1 MASSTSATDLS
12 QYVMRNEH
20 DHVLLNPDTYVGSVE
35 NVETDNWVFKDG
47 KIQTQLIQYNP
58 ALLKLFDELIVN
70 ANDHHI
76 RTKSGENPV
85 THIQIT
91 IENGTITITNDGE
104 GIDVAEH
111 PEHKMYIPQ
120 LIFATLRTS
129 RNFNT
134 EEKRIVGGKNGFG
147 VKLVFIWSTFASI
160 ECVDSVRQLKYTQSF
175 EDNLK
180 KIHKPVIKP
189 CKKKS
194 YTTITFRPDY
204 ARLKLAGLEPTMLS
218 LIERRIYDI
227 ASITDKSVK
236 VSYNG
241 SIVPVK
247 SLVQYV
253 DLFVGSKTETPRSHF
268 SCERWE
274 IVVCNSP
281 NEEFVSMSYV
291 NGIHTG
297 KGGTHVNYI
306 LNQLLKKLILYIK
319 QKKKVD
325 VKTTTLKEHIML
337 FIQCSIENP
346 SFDSQTKDYLNTP
359 SSSFG
364 SSCEL
369 SDKFVEEVAK
379 KGLMELALTI
389 TKTKEMSSAKKST
402 DGSKV
407 RKIVGIPKLID
418 ANFAGTAKSAKCTLI
433 LCEGDSARSAIL
445 SGFTSEDRNE
455 FGVYP
460 LRGKLLNVR
469 DESITTISNNK
480 EIKELMTILGLKY
493 GKDYT
498 KENINELRYAHV
510 LFMTDQDLD
519 GSHIK
524 ALIINLFACLW
535 PSLLQYPDFI
545 GFMNTPIIKATKGKI
560 QQCFYNEYQYTVWKE
575 SNPKGFD
582 VKFYKGLGTSSA
594 NEFKQYFKD
603 KKIVNFTTTPECIG
617 QLDMVFNKKRANDRK
632 TWLEQ
637 YTPQHLN
644 TDVQNISYTEL
655 INKEVI
661 KFSKYD
667 CDRSIPNVMDGFKI
681 SQRKIFYCALL
692 KPLTHEIKVAQF
704 SGYVSEK
711 SAYHHGEAS
720 LNGAIVNMAQ
730 NFVGSNNINLLKP
743 NGQFGTRLQGGK
755 DSASER
761 YIFTQLSKCT
771 RYLFRKE
778 DDNVLEYLVD
788 DGTSIEPAMYYP
800 IIPMILVNGC
810 NGIGTGFSTKIPC
823 YNPKDLIDY
832 IRHLLLF
839 EPTQTIIKPFYR
851 GFKGTID
858 QEKED
863 CDGKYII
870 HGVYSV
876 KELNVTIT
884 ELPIGMWTDTYKQ
897 FLEDSIGTLIKD
909 YTDKSTDVD
918 IHIVVT
924 LLAPSKNIESDLKL
938 TTSITTTN
946 MHLINAKNQLRKY
959 KSVYEIIE
967 EYAEFRLQLYT
978 TRKEYLL
985 KEIDVKLLEI
995 THKVKYIH
1003 AVLKGTLDLR
1013 NKKQDEITKMLQAM
1027 ELVQR
1032 DGTYHYLIKMPM
1044 DSVSEENVRKLEGEL
1059 AQLTK
1064 DKELIFST
1072 TERQM
1077 WLNELE
1083 ELKQNL

>member
-1 MASSTSATDLS
+1 MSTDLS

-35 NVETDNWVFKDG
+35 NVETDNWILKDG
-47 KIQTQLIQYNP
+47 KIQMESIHYNP

-70 ANDHHI
+70 ANDHYI
-76 RTKSGENPV
+76 RTKTSDNPV
-85 THIQIT
+85 THIQVI
-91 IENGTITITNDGE
+91 IDNGTITIINDGE
-104 GIDVAEH
+104 GIDIAKH
-111 PEHKMYIPQ
+111 PEHDMYIPQ

-160 ECVDSVRQLKYTQSF
+160 ECVDSTRQLKYTQTFS
-175 EDNLK
+175 DNLK
-180 KIHKPVIKP
+180 TINPPVIKP

-194 YTTITFRPDY
+194 YTSITFKPDY
-204 ARLKLAGLEPTMLS
+204 ARLKLPGLEPTMLS

-227 ASITDKSVK
+227 ASLTDKSVK

-241 SIVPVK
+241 TVVPIK
-247 SLVQYV
+247 SMTQYV
-253 DLFVGSKTETPRSHF
+253 DLFVGSKSDIPRSQF
-268 SCERWE
+268 TCDRWDI
-274 IVVCNSP
+274 IVCKSP
-281 NEEFVSMSYV
+281 NEEFVSISYV

-306 LNQLLKKLILYIK
+306 LNQLLRKLILYIK

-325 VKTTTLKEHIML
+325 VKQTTLKEHLMI

-364 SSCEL
+364 SNCEL
-369 SDKFVEEVAK
+369 SDKFIEEIAK
-379 KGLMELALTI
+379 KGIMELALTI
-389 TKTKEMSSAKKST
+389 TKSKEMVAAKKTS
-402 DGSKV
+402 DGSKT

-418 ANFAGTAKSAKCTLI
+418 ANFAGTVKSTKCTLI

-445 SGFTSEDRNE
+445 SGFTSDDRNI

-469 DESITTISNNK
+469 DESITTISSNK

-493 GKDYT
+493 GKEYT
-498 KENINELRYAHV
+498 PENISELRYAQV

-524 ALIINLFACLW
+524 ALIINMFACLW
-535 PSLLQYPDFI
+535 PSLLKCHDFI
-545 GFMNTPIIKATKGKI
+545 GFMNTPIIKATKGKEEL
-560 QQCFYNEYQYTVWKE
+560 CFYNEEQYTIWKE
-575 SNPKGFD
+575 SNLKSWNI
-582 VKFYKGLGTSSA
+582 KFYKGLGTSSA
-594 NEFKQYFKD
+594 NEFKKYFKD
-603 KKIVNFTTTPECIG
+603 KKIVHFTTTPECCG

-632 TWLEQ
+632 QWLEQ
-637 YTPQHLN
+637 YIPQSLN
-644 TDVQNISYTEL
+644 TDVHNITYTEL

-667 CDRSIPNVMDGFKI
+667 CDRSIPNIMDGFKI

-692 KPLTHEIKVAQF
+692 KPIVHEIKVAQF

-730 NFVGSNNINLLKP
+730 NFVGSNNINLLNP

-761 YIFTQLSKCT
+761 YIFTQLNKYT
-771 RYLFRKE
+771 RYIFRKE
-778 DDNVLEYLVD
+778 DDFILHYLMD
-788 DGTSIEPAMYYP
+788 DGVSIEPEYYAP
-800 IIPMILVNGC
+800 IIPMILANGC

-823 YNPKDLIDY
+823 YNPKDLIIY
-832 IRHLLLF
+832 LRHMLLF
-839 EPTQTIIKPFYR
+839 DDSTKPVIKPYYR
-851 GFKGTID
+851 GFKGTVEE
-858 QEKED
+858 EKED
-863 CDGKYII
+863 SGKYII
-870 HGVYSV
+870 RGVFSV
-876 KELNVTIT
+876 KELQVTIT

-924 LLAPSKNIESDLKL
+924 LLAPSTTIETDLKL
-938 TTSITTTN
+938 TTSISTTN
-946 MHLINAKNQLRKY
+946 MHLINSKNQLRKY
-959 KSVYEIIE
+959 KTVYEIID
-967 EYAEFRLQLYT
+967 EYAEIRLQMYT
-978 TRKEYLL
+978 VRKQYLL
-985 KEIDVKLLEI
+985 DMLSSQLVVI

-1003 AVLKGTLDLR
+1003 AVLQGKIDLR
-1013 NKKQDEITKMLQAM
+1013 NKKQEEITKMLTAFGLIQ
-1027 ELVQR
+1027 Q
-1032 DGTYHYLIKMPM
+1032 DGSYHYLTKMPM
-1044 DSVSEENVRKLEGEL
+1044 DSVSDENVKQLESEL
-1059 AQLTK
+1059 AKLTK
-1064 DKELIFST
+1064 EKAVLTST

-1077 WLNELE
+1077 WLNELD
-1083 ELKQNL
+1083 ELKLQL